1 MKSQSLIPSGK
12 AVAMLCGVVMV
23 AGIVATPGRA
33 DEWDKR
39 TILTVRNEPIQI
51 RDTVLQPGQY
61 VLRLTDSDSQRH
73 VVQIFN
79 RDQTRIINTVLAI
92 PAQRLQPTGHTQF
105 TFWETPPGMAKAMR
119 TWYYPGDSFGQ
130 QFPYPKHL
138 TQIAMAIA
146 PAEPETQPAPQVEA
160 QTESNSNTQ
169 AEATAT
175 QSESSET
182 AQQQPAPAAE
192 QPVETAQNTT
202 PAASDTTATQ
212 QSNQLPKTSSPYP
225 LAGLAG
231 IVMLGL
237 FGLLR
242 LKRTA

>member
-12 AVAMLCGVVMV
+12 AVAMLCGVVMM
-23 AGIVATPGRA
+23 AGIAVTPGRA
-33 DEWDKR
+33 DQWDKR
-39 TILTVRNEPIQI
+39 TILTVNNEPIQI
-51 RDTVLQPGQY
+51 HDTVLQPGQY
-61 VLRLTDSDSQRH
+61 ILRLADSDSQRH

-79 RDQTRIINTVLAI
+79 RDQTRIIDTVLAI

-130 QFPYPKHL
+130 QFTYPKHL

-146 PAEPETQPAPQVEA
+146 PAEPEAKPAPVPDVQAETTT
-160 QTESNSNTQ
+160 QTETQ
-169 AEATAT
+169 AEATTSAQT
-175 QSESSET
+175 ET
-182 AQQQPAPAAE
+182 AEQQPAPAPE

-202 PAASDTTATQ
+202 PANTPADNNTS
-212 QSNQLPKTSSPYP
+212 QLPKTSSPYP

-231 IVMLGL
+231 VVMLGL

-242 LKRTA
+242 IKRTA